1 MTTLLTIVIG
11 LLFAV
16 GTFLMMR
23 PHLMKFALGLMCFT
37 NAANLLIFS
46 AGRLTKAVPPIIV
59 SDSGQAPSFLANP
72 LSQALILTA
81 IVIGFGFL
89 AFTLV
94 LIFKISTDLG
104 TVKSREVT
112 ASDEEA

>member
-1 MTTLLTIVIG
+1 MTTLMTIVIG
-11 LLFAV
+11 FLFAV

-23 PHLMKFALGLMCFT
+23 PHLMKFALGLLCFT

-46 AGRLTKAVPPIIV
+46 AGRLTKAVPPIV
-59 SDSGQAPSFLANP
+59 AGDAGRDNVVMANP

-94 LIFKISTDLG
+94 LLFRVSVDVG
-104 TVKSREVT
+104 TVESRVVTETNEEV
-112 ASDEEA
+112 